1 MGKRQGTG
9 GRVAMG
15 MGEGLAREVEA
26 LAIHPGSMGVAPTA
40 PASVKGHVYSEDK
53 DSCPF
58 KPPLCP
64 AHDLGLPLASP
75 TSEGSSLWTFAGPW
89 RTRGWGAGWY
99 MSGHSG

>member
-1 MGKRQGTG
+1 
-9 GRVAMG
+9 MG

-58 KPPLCP
+58 KPPLGP
-64 AHDLGLPLASP
+64 AHDLGLPLSQPGASP